1 MAGVSSEIGGD
12 KAADGVVWSREASHE
27 LSLARPSVCMRRRS
41 EFETPCHLHPVHCQ
55 HQHLTAAQPHARNS
69 ERLGCSSTHVRA
81 SSMGDPRINTR
92 WSTMLEAVAPPPRT
106 CDNVSGPAPVP
117 PSHSPAN
124 LTRTQW
130 HATPM

>member
-1 MAGVSSEIGGD
+1 MAGVSSEIGSD

-92 WSTMLEAVAPPPRT
+92 WSTMLELSRRRGRETMYQGQRRCRRLIPQPT
-106 CDNVSGPAPVP
+106 
-117 PSHSPAN
+117 
-124 LTRTQW
+124 
-130 HATPM
+130 